1 MISFD
6 KRKKIKRKLI
16 LPLVLILVL
25 VGGILFFNFKS
36 FNFSFDWSDLFP
48 SSHLIRP
55 IPEENLEEE
64 IKEKLVPLR
73 LNLQSLDDSD
83 EREIIATFSG
93 NLTVIFSKEKDLRS
107 QVTSLQFILWRT
119 KIEGKLPYLV
129 DFRFNKPIIKN

>member
-25 VGGILFFNFKS
+25 VGGILSFNFKN
-36 FNFSFDWSDLFP
+36 FNLSFDWQDLFP
-48 SSHLIRP
+48 SSNLIRP
-55 IPEENLEEE
+55 IPEKNLEEE
-64 IKEKLVPLR
+64 IKEKLLPLR
-73 LNLQSLDDSD
+73 LSSPTLDLSN
-83 EREIIATFSG
+83 ESEIIATFSG

-119 KIEGKLPYLV
+119 KIEGKLPYFV

>member
-48 SSHLIRP
+48 SSDLIRP

-73 LNLQSLDDSD
+73 LNLQSLDYSG

-119 KIEGKLPYLV
+119 KIEGKLLYFV